1 MTASAWLRSGSAGQ
15 LTIAAAQPVKDEL
28 VTLVYSVRSG
38 GTISPTIVTA
48 RGFGTRI
55 SARQRVCF

>member
-1 MTASAWLRSGSAGQ
+1 MTAAAWLPLSNSAGNGKT

-38 GTISPTIVTA
+38 GTISPPIVTA
-48 RGFGTRI
+48 RG
-55 SARQRVCF
+55 SVPA